1 MTGKNLK
8 YTTFAIIV
16 HWLMVILVAVM
27 FLIGWHMV
35 DLPRGSDRG
44 YFFAL
49 HKSLGLTVFLLLL
62 LRLFW
67 RIKNAPP
74 KLPPEVSQFR
84 RQVSGVVH
92 RLFYILLFLQPI
104 SGYMSSSFSGYK
116 TSFFSLALPHW
127 GWSDP
132 PLNELLTELHV
143 IFSISLMLTV
153 VLHVVGVV
161 MHVVEGHSHLF
172 RRMWF

>member
-8 YTTFAIIV
+8 YTTFAIIM

-27 FLIGWHMV
+27 FLIGWYMV
-35 DLPRGSDRG
+35 DLPRGNDRG

-67 RIKNAPP
+67 RIKNTPP
-74 KLPPEVSQFR
+74 KLPSEVGEFR

-127 GWSDP
+127 
-132 PLNELLTELHV
+132 
-143 IFSISLMLTV
+143 
-153 VLHVVGVV
+153 
-161 MHVVEGHSHLF
+161 
-172 RRMWF
+172 